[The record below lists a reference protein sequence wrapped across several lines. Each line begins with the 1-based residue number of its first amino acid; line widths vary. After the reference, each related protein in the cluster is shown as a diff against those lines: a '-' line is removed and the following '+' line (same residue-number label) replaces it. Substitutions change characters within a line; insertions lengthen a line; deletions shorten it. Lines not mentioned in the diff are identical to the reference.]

1 MKIKIREDMN
11 MTLEE
16 LEETVSDLG
25 KRLSNTEK
33 RCKKLEDLYRAG
45 IQDEPQKPI
54 ELDLTLPEADIDGLH
69 FNEQIVH
76 AVFEKKNDGWYHS
89 RDILFLSARNTR
101 DDNSRDIL
109 TEYLN
114 DGGGYREIRAQIAD
128 KFGVTPAGIEISL
141 PKENEGVKR
150 YNGVDWWYWLT
161 EKYPDYTAYFCGVGS
176 YGATLYNAS
185 AVGGCAPAFRVVGQE
200 G

>member
-1 MKIKIREDMN
+1 MN

-45 IQDEPQKPI
+45 IQDEPQKLI

-69 FNEQIVH
+69 FNKQEVH
-76 AVFEKKNDGWYHS
+76 AVFEKKDNGWYHS
-89 RDILFLSARNTR
+89 RDILFLSARNVK
-101 DDNSRDIL
+101 DDNSEDIL

-114 DGGGYREIRAQIAD
+114 DGGGDREIRAQIAD
-128 KFGVTPAGIEISL
+128 RFGTRPTGIEISL
-141 PKENEGVKR
+141 PKENEGIKQ
-150 YNGVDWWYWLT
+150 YNGVKWWYWL
-161 EKYPDYTAYFCGVGS
+161 EDKYIGSAAHFCLVHSNGTTPGNS
-176 YGATLYNAS
+176 AS
-185 AVGGCAPAFRVVGQE
+185 AVGGCAPAFHVVGQE